1 MLVELNE
8 KCALWLKERASEQGV
23 DVSAIVE
30 ILISSYEEFCKK
42 EN

>member
-8 KCALWLKERASEQGV
+8 KCALWLKEKAPEKGV
-23 DVSAIVE
+23 DISEVIE
-30 ILISSYEEFCKK
+30 LLIDSYVQFCEK

>member
-8 KCALWLKERASEQGV
+8 KCALWLKERVSEQGV
-23 DVSAIVE
+23 DISEVVE
-30 ILISSYEEFCKK
+30 LLIDSYVQFCEK